1 MVVVTTHFVSRRD
14 AAFMLSFFLS
24 LSLAIGQATLPH
36 GLDGFVDILQ
46 EREQRVVYSSEGE
59 QCSCVMMFMT
69 EFRKA
74 TADDVYYD
82 CR

>member
-1 MVVVTTHFVSRRD
+1 MVVVTTHFVLRRD

-36 GLDGFVDILQ
+36 GLDGFVDILLK
-46 EREQRVVYSSEGE
+46 RERVVHSSDGE
-59 QCSCVMMFMT
+59 QCSCVMMFIT
-69 EFRKA
+69 EFGKA

-82 CR
+82 SR

>member
-1 MVVVTTHFVSRRD
+1 MVVVTTHFVLRRD

-46 EREQRVVYSSEGE
+46 EREERE
-59 QCSCVMMFMT
+59 SCLFT
-69 EFRKA
+69 
-74 TADDVYYD
+74 
-82 CR
+82 